1 MITDSLLLFTYRF
14 CSTTLLRPAFC
25 HGQTHCH
32 SGEKR
37 LCGSALASRK
47 LQVHPQKP
55 PQINKL
61 IKTINMLW
69 EKLFN
74 FLSASLWMKR
84 WETGHLPNPPASCLK
99 FSSDDEKRKKYFI
112 SLKISWSWQKL
123 QFCLFLPLKRERR
136 TVTLVK
142 IISKTTIDSHQIDTG
157 SGELTVNMP
166 WGWQTEGGGGCQSEP
181 TAPNDH
187 YHSLVQGNV

>member
-1 MITDSLLLFTYRF
+1 MITDSLLLFTYWF

-99 FSSDDEKRKKYFI
+99 FSSDDEKRKNTSFP
-112 SLKISWSWQKL
+112 SWQKL

-136 TVTLVK
+136 TVTL
-142 IISKTTIDSHQIDTG
+142 SKSYPKPR
-157 SGELTVNMP
+157 LTHTRLTLVVVN
-166 WGWQTEGGGGCQSEP
+166 
-181 TAPNDH
+181 
-187 YHSLVQGNV
+187 